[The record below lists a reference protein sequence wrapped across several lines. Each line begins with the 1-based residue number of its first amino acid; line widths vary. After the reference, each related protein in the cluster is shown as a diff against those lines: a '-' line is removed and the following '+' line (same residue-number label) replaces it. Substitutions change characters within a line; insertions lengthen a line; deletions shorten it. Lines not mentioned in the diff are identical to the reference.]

1 MLDVGTADVL
11 SIQDE
16 NQLAIVTLED
26 YLQRNDSTVGL
37 LLSLLDFSENMEDP
51 ERAGEYAQQ
60 LGALISPE
68 KNQEYVTVAVRSLQ
82 KYQDALPGSLPE
94 IERIAALAK
103 TQNESQKQSS
113 QQLDE
118 RRIYKFDLASEL
130 VLVHRLQKARMLTTE
145 DYNVVINDLCSYS
158 SVMLDAPS
166 TVSHILHDRGLVS
179 YEKAMEF
186 ISEDSNLPMVS
197 LKCFEMRK
205 EAFSLLHMEFMKYRA
220 ALVFDIMEGEA
231 LVAILNPYNKR
242 LQQDVGMLT
251 NTRCHFYL
259 VKAEDYDAAVD
270 AVRQV
275 YLRESG
281 VY

>member
-1 MLDVGTADVL
+1 MLDVGTADIL

-16 NQLAIVTLED
+16 NQLAIVTLEE
-26 YLQRNDSTVGL
+26 YLQRNKPTPGL
-37 LLSLLDFSENMEDP
+37 LLSLIDFSENIEDLSRAVEYTQKLSKLIVP
-51 ERAGEYAQQ
+51 EQHREFAQV
-60 LGALISPE
+60 S
-68 KNQEYVTVAVRSLQ
+68 VRNMQ
-82 KYQDALPGSLPE
+82 KYQDALPGSLTE
-94 IERIAALAK
+94 IERLSSLAK
-103 TQNESQKQSS
+103 TQNELQNHSS
-113 QQLDE
+113 MQLEE
-118 RRIYKFDLASEL
+118 RRIYKFDLTSEL
-130 VLVHRLQKARMLTTE
+130 VLAHRLQKSRMLTQD
-145 DYNVVINDLCSYS
+145 DYNVVISDLTSYS
-158 SVMLDAPS
+158 SVMMDSPS

-220 ALVFDIMEGEA
+220 ALVFDIMESEA
-231 LVAILNPYNKR
+231 LVAILNPYNQR

-259 VKAEDYDAAVD
+259 VKAEDYDTAVD
-270 AVRQV
+270 AVRRV
-275 YLRESG
+275 YLKESG